1 MLNWFCWKSVLN
13 TLEPMISRS
22 QTYMI
27 KSCALFRAG
36 LKSNPADTI
45 QTHPK
50 PDLFWV
56 GLYCVLWERLY
67 ARTLC
72 LALVLLLIRLLAVM
86 CLPGAACDLHVRE
99 HSSEARILRAAGVN
113 TEADLSA
120 AFQHMAY
127 THL

>member
-1 MLNWFCWKSVLN
+1 
-13 TLEPMISRS
+13 MISRS

-56 GLYCVLWERLY
+56 GLYCVLWERFY

-72 LALVLLLIRLLAVM
+72 QVLVLLLIRLLAVM
-86 CLPGAACDLHVRE
+86 SLPGAVCDLHVRE
-99 HSSEARILRAAGVN
+99 HSCEARILRAAGVN
-113 TEADLSA
+113 TEADLAGSLV
-120 AFQHMAY
+120 H
-127 THL
+127 